1 MKTIGYQTY
10 GPKCLEDGEYC
21 QSLAKTILKWE
32 KNMDIAM
39 LIAIV
44 GGLLG
49 CYLYLTKNN

>member
-1 MKTIGYQTY
+1 MV
-10 GPKCLEDGEYC
+10 KCLEDGEYC